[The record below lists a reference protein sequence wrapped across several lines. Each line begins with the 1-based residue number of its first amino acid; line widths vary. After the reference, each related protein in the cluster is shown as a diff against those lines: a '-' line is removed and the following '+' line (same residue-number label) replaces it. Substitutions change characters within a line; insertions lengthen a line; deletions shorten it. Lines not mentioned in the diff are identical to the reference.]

1 MKLLTA
7 APTKRYEVQVTETV
21 TRVYTKLFEAV
32 SAAEAEEAANGE
44 LDEAG
49 DSLDLRDVD
58 WQDTHTESLD
68 QRDVS
73 RVREVR

>member
-7 APTKRYEVQVTETV
+7 APTRRYEVQVTETV
-21 TRVYTKLFEAV
+21 TRVYHKVFEAV
-32 SAAEAEEAANGE
+32 SAEMAEDLANVE
-44 LDEAG
+44 LDEAD

-58 WQDTHTESLD
+58 WQDTHSESLD